1 MRFIIG
7 CDYHPRFQMIA
18 MLDTTTGEV
27 KVLRLEHENGE
38 AKAFYLSLPKGTRV
52 GIEATGSTQWFERLL
67 GECGHELWVGDPA
80 QIMARV
86 VRKQKTDERDALH
99 LLDLLMTNRFPRV
112 WVPCPAD
119 RDARQLLQ
127 HRQKL
132 VRMRTA
138 VKNQLHGLA
147 MAQGLCRKHK
157 LFSQAG
163 RRLLESLELGPWA
176 SRRRN
181 ELLTLLDQLDPQ
193 IAELD
198 KAVEAEAARRPEV
211 QLLRQQ
217 KGVGV
222 ITGLAFVLTIGPVE
236 RFARSR
242 QLVSYLGLNP
252 SEGSSGGHQ
261 YLGHISKQGNS
272 MMRWLLVEA
281 GQTAARLD
289 VKLSRVYKHIKF
301 RRGANVAKVA
311 IARRLAVRMYWILR
325 PAREAAPPVRMSG
338 SSTHSVVDPRSG
350 SVGTT
355 PSSL

>member
-1 MRFIIG
+1 MMIIG
-7 CDYHPRFQMIA
+7 CDYHPRFQKIA
-18 MLDTTTGEV
+18 LLDKATGEIRV
-27 KVLRLEHENGE
+27 YRLEHENGE
-38 AKAFYLSLPKGTRV
+38 AKRFYAGLPKGTLV
-52 GIEATGSTQWFERLL
+52 GIEATGSTQWFERMV

-80 QIMARV
+80 EIRARM

-112 WVPCPAD
+112 WVPSPED

-147 MAQGLCRKHK
+147 MGQGLCRKQK
-157 LFSQAG
+157 LWSERG
-163 RRLLESLELGPWA
+163 RKQLEALELGPWA
-176 SRRRN
+176 SRRRQ
-181 ELLTLLDQLDPQ
+181 ELLALLDELEGK

-198 KAVEAEAARRPEV
+198 KAVEAEARRRPEV
-211 QLLRQQ
+211 VWLMAL
-217 KGVGV
+217 KGVGPV
-222 ITGLAFVLTIGPVE
+222 TGLAFVLTLGPVD

-242 QLVSYLGLNP
+242 QVVSYLGLNP
-252 SEGSSGGHQ
+252 REDSSGDHQ
-261 YLGHISKQGNS
+261 YLGHITKQGNT

-289 VKLSRVYKHIKF
+289 PELGRVYKRLKA

-325 PAREAAPPVRMSG
+325 QAPQAAPAG
-338 SSTHSVVDPRSG
+338 SHVK
-350 SVGTT
+350 
-355 PSSL
+355 